1 MVTNPLLG
9 YVQNLEV
16 MFNQNAP
23 NKAQC
28 VLINHTAP
36 AVQVKSSSGT
46 PQRACGAGGS
56 GRQIAGPLRL
66 RHLSLAGPAGIG
78 ASWEVWVV
86 RLRLIWRWELHIET
100 ILYKVIV
107 GRLVIEGNL
116 YCNNKDTK

>member
-1 MVTNPLLG
+1 MATNPLLG

-46 PQRACGAGGS
+46 PQRAGGAGGS
-56 GRQIAGPLRL
+56 GRQIAGPQRL
-66 RHLSLAGPAGIG
+66 RHLSLAGIG
-78 ASWEVWVV
+78 AAAIGPLPSAAS
-86 RLRLIWRWELHIET
+86 
-100 ILYKVIV
+100 ILNSLGACQK
-107 GRLVIEGNL
+107 
-116 YCNNKDTK
+116 NKNFVPIKERFHDGKF